1 MSDDL
6 SVDRLTEVYIKIRE
20 ARAALKK
27 KFDAEDAA
35 LREKLDVISARLLQ
49 HCEEMGVE
57 SARTAHG
64 TFYRTTKTRYWATDW
79 AAVYEFRMENNMP
92 EMFEKRLSQGVMKQL
107 AEEDTTVPGVNI
119 DTEYV
124 IGVRKK

>member
-35 LREKLDVISARLLQ
+35 LREKL
-49 HCEEMGVE
+49 
-57 SARTAHG
+57 
-64 TFYRTTKTRYWATDW
+64 
-79 AAVYEFRMENNMP
+79 
-92 EMFEKRLSQGVMKQL
+92 
-107 AEEDTTVPGVNI
+107 ED
-119 DTEYV
+119 
-124 IGVRKK
+124 RKSVV